1 VQVIGTAGHVDHGK
15 STLINRLTGINPD
28 RLKEEQ
34 DREMSIELGFAWFM
48 LPNGSEIGIVDVPGH
63 RDFIENML
71 AGIGGIDAV
80 LFVVA
85 ADEGIMPQTREHL
98 AILDLLQISAGVVAL
113 TKIDLVTEPGWL
125 DLVEADLRETLS
137 GTVLE
142 YAPIVPV
149 SARTGQGIDALVQT
163 LQEILTQHPHRLDL
177 GRPRLP
183 VDRVFTL
190 PGFGTVVTGTLLD
203 GRLSVGD
210 DVQILPRG
218 VKGRIRGLQTHKQA
232 ENSAFPGSR
241 TAVNISG
248 VSVDEIARGDVLV
261 YPGDYRTTKMMDVF
275 CTLLPDAEAPLRH
288 NTEIKLF
295 LGASEVMARA
305 RVLGIQECPPGG
317 EAFLQLMLKEPM
329 VALRGDRFIIRRPSP
344 PATVGG
350 GQVVDPHATRRH
362 RRFNP
367 VRLDEL
373 EHLLMGTPEDIMLQ
387 TALKLGTTSSEKLL
401 EAAGLEAK
409 TGQAALTTL
418 IDQGAL
424 VILNG
429 GRVIMPQGGL
439 MRLKE
444 EVESYLSDYH
454 QQFPLRLG
462 MPRERLKSQI
472 ALDGK
477 NFDALITWMGEEN
490 ILVEF
495 GADLRLSDHQVR
507 FSAAQQAQVDAL
519 LREFNAQPYSP
530 PSYKQS
536 SELVG
541 EEVLRA
547 LITLGKLSKIA
558 EDVLFLPHILD
569 EMHQVVISQIQQSG
583 SITLAELRDRFDTSR
598 KYAVAVLEYLD
609 QTGVT
614 IRRGDARVLARKSGS
629 MGVN

>member
-1 VQVIGTAGHVDHGK
+1 MQVIGTAGHVDHGK
-15 STLINRLTGINPD
+15 STLISRLTGINPD

-48 LPNGSEIGIVDVPGH
+48 LPNGGEIGIVDVPGH

-85 ADEGIMPQTREHL
+85 ADEGAMPQTREHL
-98 AILDLLQISAGVVAL
+98 AILDLLQIPAGVVAL
-113 TKIDLVTEPGWL
+113 TKVDLVTEPGWL
-125 DLVEADLRETLS
+125 DLVEAELRETLS

-149 SARTGQGIDALVQT
+149 SARTGQGLDILVQT
-163 LQEILTQHPHRLDL
+163 LQEILTQHPHRPDL

-190 PGFGTVVTGTLLD
+190 PGFGTIVTGTLLD
-203 GRLSVGD
+203 GHLAVGD
-210 DVQILPRG
+210 DVLVLPRG
-218 VKGRIRGLQTHKQA
+218 IKGRIRGLQTHKQS
-232 ENSAFPGSR
+232 EQSAFPGSR

-248 VSVDEIARGDVLV
+248 ISVDEVARGDVLV
-261 YPGDYRTTKMMDVF
+261 HPGDYRTTKMMDVF

-317 EAFLQLMLKEPM
+317 EAFLQLMLREPV

-344 PATVGG
+344 PATIGG
-350 GQVVDPHATRRH
+350 GQVVDPHPTRRH
-362 RRFNP
+362 RRFNT

-373 EHLLMGTPEDIMLQ
+373 ERLLMGTPEDIMLQ
-387 TALKLGTTSSEKLL
+387 TALKLGLTSSNELL
-401 EAAGLEAK
+401 EAAGLEAEP
-409 TGQAALTTL
+409 GQAALTTL
-418 IDQGAL
+418 IEQGAL
-424 VILNG
+424 VLLNG
-429 GRVIMPQGGL
+429 RRVIIPQGFL
-439 MRLKE
+439 TRLKE
-444 EVESYLSDYH
+444 DVESHLSDYH
-454 QQFPLRLG
+454 QLYPLRLG

-472 ALDGK
+472 ALDSK
-477 NFDALITWMGEEN
+477 SFDALITWMGEES
-490 ILVEF
+490 ILVET
-495 GADLRLSDHQVR
+495 GPDLRLSKHQFR
-507 FSAAQQAQVDAL
+507 FTPAQQAQVDAL
-519 LREFNAQPYSP
+519 LREFEAHPYSP

-536 SELVG
+536 SEQIG

-547 LITLGKLSKIA
+547 LITLGKLSRIG
-558 EDVLFLPHILD
+558 EDVLFQPQIF
-569 EMHQVVISQIQQSG
+569 EEIRQAVISHIQQSG

-609 QTGVT
+609 QAGVT
-614 IRRGDARVLARKSGS
+614 LRRGDARVLARK
-629 MGVN
+629 N

>member
-48 LPNGSEIGIVDVPGH
+48 LPNGAEIGIVDVPGH

-85 ADEGIMPQTREHL
+85 ADEGVMPQTREHL
-98 AILDLLQISAGVVAL
+98 AILDLLQIPAGVVAL
-113 TKIDLVTEPGWL
+113 TKVDLVTEPGWL
-125 DLVEADLRETLS
+125 DLVEAELRETLS

-142 YAPIVPV
+142 NAPVVPV
-149 SARTGQGIDALVQT
+149 SARTGQGIDLLVQT
-163 LQEILTQHPHRLDL
+163 LQEILTQHPHRPDL

-190 PGFGTVVTGTLLD
+190 PGFGTIVTGTLLD

-232 ENSAFPGSR
+232 EQSAFPGSR
-241 TAVNISG
+241 TAVNVSG
-248 VSVDEIARGDVLV
+248 ISVDEVARGDVLAH
-261 YPGDYRTTKMMDVF
+261 PGDYRTTKMMDVF

-288 NTEIKLF
+288 NTEVKLF

-305 RVLGIQECPPGG
+305 RVLGVQECQPGG
-317 EAFLQLMLKEPM
+317 EAFLQLMLKEPV
-329 VALRGDRFIIRRPSP
+329 VALRGDRFILRRPSP
-344 PATVGG
+344 PATIGG
-350 GQVVDPHATRRH
+350 GQVVDPHPARRH
-362 RRFNP
+362 RRFNS

-373 EHLLMGTPEDIMLQ
+373 EHLLMGTPEDILLQ
-387 TALKLGTTSSEKLL
+387 TALKLGPTSSNELLAAADL
-401 EAAGLEAK
+401 EAEPGK
-409 TGQAALTTL
+409 AALAAL
-418 IDQGAL
+418 VDQGAL
-424 VILNG
+424 VLLRG
-429 GRVIMPQGGL
+429 GRVIVPQGVL
-439 MRLKE
+439 TRLKE
-444 EVESYLSDYH
+444 DIGSQLSDYH

-472 ALDGK
+472 ALDAK
-477 NFDALITWMGEEN
+477 IFDALISWMGGEG
-490 ILVEF
+490 ILVES
-495 GADLRLSDHQVR
+495 GADLRLSEHQVR

-519 LREFNAQPYSP
+519 LREFEVQPYSP

-536 SELVG
+536 SEQVG

-547 LITLGKLSKIA
+547 LITLGQLSKIG
-558 EDVLFLPHILD
+558 EDVLFLPQIFN
-569 EMHQVVISQIQQSG
+569 EMRQMVINQIQHAG

-609 QTGVT
+609 QAGVT
-614 IRRGDARVLARKSGS
+614 VRRGDARVLARKG
-629 MGVN
+629 